1 MATPTFPSIVP
12 SSRKITLG
20 ELPVKQYRSMSGAV
34 VRRAYGN
41 TKTNYVLEL
50 EFKNIGNTDPTTGK
64 TGSALEILEHYEDAN
79 TTFSSFAVSG
89 SVLKGMAQTFANK
102 VAPSGI
108 FWRYAEPPK
117 ITSVKNGLSTVS
129 VKLIGEFDD

>member
-1 MATPTFPSIVP
+1 MATPTFPNIIP
-12 SSRKITLG
+12 SSRKLTLG

-50 EFKNIGNTDPTTGK
+50 EFKNIGNTSPTTGK
-64 TGSALEILEHYEDAN
+64 TGSALEILQHYEDAN
-79 TTFSSFAVSG
+79 TTFSSFAISG
-89 SVLKGMAQTFANK
+89 VVLKGMVQTFADK
-102 VAPSGI
+102 VSPSGI

-117 ITSVKNGLSTVS
+117 VTSVKTGLSTVS

>member
-1 MATPTFPSIVP
+1 MATPTFPNIVP
-12 SSRKITLG
+12 SSRKMTLG
-20 ELPVKQYRSMSGAV
+20 ELPVKQYRAMSGAV

-50 EFKNIGNTDPTTGK
+50 EFKNLGETSPTPGNRGT
-64 TGSALEILEHYEDAN
+64 ALEILTHYEQAN
-79 TTFSSFAVSG
+79 TTFNSFGIAG
-89 SVLKGMAQTFANK
+89 YVLKGMDKTFANK
-102 VAPSGI
+102 IAPSNI

-117 ITSVKNGLSTVS
+117 VTSVKSGLSTVS

>member
-1 MATPTFPSIVP
+1 MSTPTFPSIVP

-50 EFKNIGNTDPTTGK
+50 EFKNIGNMFPTIGHS
-64 TGSALEILEHYEDAN
+64 GSAFDILKHYENAN
-79 TTFSSFAVSG
+79 TTFSSFAISG
-89 SVLKGMAQTFANK
+89 TVLRGMAQAFADK

-117 ITSVKNGLSTVS
+117 VTSVKNGLSTVS

>member
-1 MATPTFPSIVP
+1 M
-12 SSRKITLG
+12 TLG
-20 ELPVKQYRSMSGAV
+20 ELPVKQYRAMSGAV

-50 EFKNIGNTDPTTGK
+50 EFRNIGNTSPTTGK
-64 TGSALEILEHYEDAN
+64 RGTALEILTHYEQAN
-79 TTFSSFAVSG
+79 TTFNSFGIAG
-89 SVLKGMAQTFANK
+89 YVLKGMDQTFANK
-102 VAPSGI
+102 IAPSNI

-117 ITSVKNGLSTVS
+117 VTSVKSGLSTVS